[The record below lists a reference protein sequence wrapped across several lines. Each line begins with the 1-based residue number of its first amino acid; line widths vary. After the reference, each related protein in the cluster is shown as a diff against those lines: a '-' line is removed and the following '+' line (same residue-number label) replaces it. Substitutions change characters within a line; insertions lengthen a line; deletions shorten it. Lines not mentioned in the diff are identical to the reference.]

1 MSPSY
6 VVQAKKEDAP
16 AIRSHYV
23 LLILCSVRQLE
34 FMEVKTININENQE
48 LAMKTLNLQLCKKD
62 YISELVLQ
70 LLKDS

>member
-1 MSPSY
+1 MSHTQLYS
-6 VVQAKKEDAP
+6 D
-16 AIRSHYV
+16 IT
-23 LLILCSVRQLE
+23 RQLQPDKIE

-48 LAMKTLNLQLCKKD
+48 LAMKTLNPQLCKKA